1 MGENEVFVSVFP
13 KTWYHGSPAKLS
25 KLRSG
30 STITP
35 SRDLARIFSHKPS
48 LVVQDYDA
56 QGRMLIKHS
65 GVQSGW
71 LYRIAEPLQPEDLV
85 PHPRSSME
93 AGQEWLTC
101 RELRLELLE
110 ATELVAEELLS
121 AAEIADLQAR
131 LQLIRK
137 DHV

>member
-1 MGENEVFVSVFP
+1 MDDSAIRAFP
-13 KTWYHGSPAKLS
+13 KTWYHGSPLKLS

-30 STITP
+30 STVSP
-35 SRDLARIFSHKPS
+35 NRDLARIFSHKPS
-48 LVVQDYDA
+48 LVVQDYDT
-56 QGRMLIKHS
+56 QGRMWIKHS
-65 GVQSGW
+65 GTQPGW

-101 RELRLELLE
+101 REVALELLE

-131 LQLIRK
+131 LQQIRK